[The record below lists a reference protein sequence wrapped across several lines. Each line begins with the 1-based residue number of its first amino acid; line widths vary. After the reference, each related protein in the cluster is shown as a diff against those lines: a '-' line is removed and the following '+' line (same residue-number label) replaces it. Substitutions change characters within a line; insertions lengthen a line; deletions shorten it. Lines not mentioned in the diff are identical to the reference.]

1 MPKMFSRTS
10 CIGNLTVSN
19 LPTSNNNNQI
29 TRSMRLSQLARTSR
43 YSVNRTIANTFAPT
57 DLLLSSTNV
66 PLNMPIGTEIGVITS
81 NNVNSFAFTY
91 SVDDTVNFY
100 IQDDKLYTN
109 TIFTDSTINYTINI
123 SSSDGTVSFNKQFTL
138 KF

>member
-100 IQDDKLYTN
+100 IQDDKIYTN

>member
-1 MPKMFSRTS
+1 MPKMFGRTS

-43 YSVNRTIANTFAPT
+43 YSINRNSGNTFPT
-57 DLLLSSTNV
+57 NDLLLSSTNV

>member
-43 YSVNRTIANTFAPT
+43 YSINRNSGNTFPT
-57 DLLLSSTNV
+57 NDLLLSSTNV

>member
-81 NNVNSFAFTY
+81 NNINSFAFTY

-100 IQDDKLYTN
+100 IQDDKIYTN

>member
-19 LPTSNNNNQI
+19 LPTSTNNNQI
-29 TRSMRLSQLARTSR
+29 TRSMRLSQLTRTSR

-91 SVDDTVNFY
+91 SVDDNVNFY
-100 IQDDKLYTN
+100 IQEDKLYTN
-109 TIFTDSTINYTINI
+109 TIFTDATLSYTINI